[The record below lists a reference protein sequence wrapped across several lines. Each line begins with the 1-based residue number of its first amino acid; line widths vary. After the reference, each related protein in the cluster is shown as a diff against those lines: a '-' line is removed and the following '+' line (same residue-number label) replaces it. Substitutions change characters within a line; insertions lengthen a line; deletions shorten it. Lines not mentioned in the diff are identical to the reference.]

1 MPLSLP
7 SFPVGGFQV
16 VVEPTKQNLVWG
28 KFQEFIQSFAIL
40 EQAVKFRMELD
51 INLAEQ
57 TAFDDLPNQTKNQM
71 LSSFDDIL
79 RTNVDNRASNSLGR
93 VDDNVVVFNH
103 LEVVYLFGGVQDTLI
118 NSIRDGIVD
127 KLTKDETIY
136 GKKS

>member
-1 MPLSLP
+1 M
-7 SFPVGGFQV
+7 

-28 KFQEFIQSFAIL
+28 KLQEFIQSFAIL